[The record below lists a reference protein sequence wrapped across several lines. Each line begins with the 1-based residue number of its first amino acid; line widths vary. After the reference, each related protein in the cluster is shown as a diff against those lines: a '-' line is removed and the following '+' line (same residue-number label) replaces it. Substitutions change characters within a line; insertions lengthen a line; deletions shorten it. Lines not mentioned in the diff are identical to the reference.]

1 MTENALRHTRQT
13 KCNCFDTSCNY
24 CNDSSSNLTVNC
36 WHAYHVDVL
45 YTSSNHAE
53 LKEVVLCLRTIQ
65 STRTADVCGPAKLS
79 TNITAASHK
88 GGRLR
93 THALTHT
100 HTHAHG
106 DSQRGW
112 AETVELCYC
121 TQCCVAF
128 AAGSRSRQPPRSMR
142 RTAAALRR
150 KLTDF
155 RHLPCWQ
162 WRNTNGLVNCSGFY
176 ATGMAQ
182 VQKFNTPLK

>member
-24 CNDSSSNLTVNC
+24 CNDSSSNLTVHC

-88 GGRLR
+88 GVV
-93 THALTHT
+93 HALRHT
-100 HTHAHG
+100 HTHPHG

-112 AETVELCYC
+112 AALLLHTV
-121 TQCCVAF
+121 
-128 AAGSRSRQPPRSMR
+128 
-142 RTAAALRR
+142 LRR
-150 KLTDF
+150 LCCRFSLPPASAINAAHSGSSQEEINRLQAPTQLT
-155 RHLPCWQ
+155 
-162 WRNTNGLVNCSGFY
+162 
-176 ATGMAQ
+176 MA
-182 VQKFNTPLK
+182 KHKWPG